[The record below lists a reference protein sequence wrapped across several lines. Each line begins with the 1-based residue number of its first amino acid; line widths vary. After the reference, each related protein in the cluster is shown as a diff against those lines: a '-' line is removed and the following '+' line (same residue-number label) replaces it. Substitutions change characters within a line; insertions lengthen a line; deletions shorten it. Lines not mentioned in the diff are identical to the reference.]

1 MRNKIVPGIAVIFT
15 FAIVCALMVKVLPD
29 PLQEFDYML
38 IGTVAT
44 LVSMLVLFLTLIG
57 PRLKSGDVFMK
68 RRNKR

>member
-1 MRNKIVPGIAVIFT
+1 MRNKIVPAVAFLFT
-15 FAIVCALMVKVLPD
+15 FALISALMMKILPD

-44 LVSMLVLFLTLIG
+44 LVSMLVLFLTLVG
-57 PRLKSGDVFMK
+57 PRLKSGDVFVK